1 MFWDLFTGFSKTA
14 YGAIVSIGPPVGVD
28 SLAQFMSEKGKGNA
42 TKSGKTIC
50 QSDNFFLTDILCF
63 KTFQKY

>member
-1 MFWDLFTGFSKTA
+1 
-14 YGAIVSIGPPVGVD
+14 
-28 SLAQFMSEKGKGNA
+28 MSVNGNGNA